1 MGNNMEWLSLVVL
14 GIMLVFMVVSGLIA
28 LIRGFKKT
36 LGSTVVIVVSAIIAF
51 ILTTVFCR
59 PDAGWI
65 TGAVDMLKDLLNS
78 DQLGQ
83 LFEESSL
90 ANATVY
96 YGVMLIS
103 PFVFMALFFVV
114 RFIIGIVMRIVM
126 KLIPLFNH
134 SGALLN
140 RLGGAVLGIVNGFA
154 VVLILLMPFLGTV
167 NVIDAAA
174 DEISAM
180 EIAQKQDSA
189 SEDDNSG
196 NQPENGAETSFDS
209 IKDFT
214 DPLVNEGAGKFML
227 SFGGEALYNSVSS
240 ARYDGEKITL
250 KNEVTGLL
258 EMVNSVSLLAQD
270 VTTYDD
276 TQIQALD
283 NTAQSLEDSTL
294 LRDISSGLLSDMSD
308 KWLNGESFLGIQK
321 IDAGELFNPIV
332 TEMLEIF
339 STSDKDNI
347 AKDFRTI
354 ADVFEILIENDIFAS
369 ASDFEALLDKLGGD
383 GVITEIISTIEED
396 ERMIPLANEIKGLSV
411 RALSS
416 VLGIE
421 DTEEYDALMGDIA
434 GIMNNASGLSESEKK
449 EAVKEGLTQS
459 LSDYGVAISGDAA
472 DMVTDIIIT
481 ELGDR
486 DNLDVDD
493 IKDFIASYAI
503 DNSSAFDEAEDLF

>member
-1 MGNNMEWLSLVVL
+1 MEWLSLVVL

-83 LFEESSL
+83 LFEESAL

-167 NVIDAAA
+167 NLIDAVA
-174 DEISAM
+174 DEVSAM
-180 EIAQKQDSA
+180 EIVSDNTANEDSA
-189 SEDDNSG
+189 NPPD
-196 NQPENGAETSFDS
+196 NGAETSFDS

-250 KNEVTGLL
+250 KNEVTSLL

-294 LRDISSGLLSDMSD
+294 LRDISSGLLSDMSG

-321 IDAGELFNPIV
+321 IDAGELLNPIV

-369 ASDFEALLDKLGGD
+369 ASVFEALLDKL
-383 GVITEIISTIEED
+383 
-396 ERMIPLANEIKGLSV
+396 
-411 RALSS
+411 
-416 VLGIE
+416 
-421 DTEEYDALMGDIA
+421 
-434 GIMNNASGLSESEKK
+434 
-449 EAVKEGLTQS
+449 
-459 LSDYGVAISGDAA
+459 
-472 DMVTDIIIT
+472 
-481 ELGDR
+481 
-486 DNLDVDD
+486 
-493 IKDFIASYAI
+493 
-503 DNSSAFDEAEDLF
+503 